1 MLTKSLCIASKSG
14 SRLRVKYKHG
24 VIRGAATTTL
34 SWEPFSARLWPHQA
48 NPQRRCLNSRETS
61 HAATVSRAATKKSRD
76 REGSTP
82 IGSTPHSCAHA
93 RPERPAAHA
102 GQKWISRISWSS
114 RARQQS
120 CRTRAQNTWS
130 PQYTQGPRGINW
142 PPRALEFQQ
151 RSCGSG
157 AAIYGAPRRSKA
169 AGAKYTENAKNAR
182 PKGGKTAVGCRCLMR
197 EAIRPQNKNIACRCI
212 LALSPK
218 RCPLRNAS

>member
-102 GQKWISRISWSS
+102 GQKWISWISWISRSS
-114 RARQQS
+114 RAAAKLPQRTGAEYTEPPKHARPKGMATELPQRS
-120 CRTRAQNTWS
+120 CSRKLIGRSGRWSSIYGAEYTQN
-130 PQYTQGPRGINW
+130 TQGPRG
-142 PPRALEFQQ
+142 
-151 RSCGSG
+151 S
-157 AAIYGAPRRSKA
+157 
-169 AGAKYTENAKNAR
+169 R
-182 PKGGKTAVGCRCLMR
+182 PKTAVGCRCLMR

-212 LALSPK
+212 LAFSPK

>member
-82 IGSTPHSCAHA
+82 IGSPTLVQP
-93 RPERPAAHA
+93 PAAELRQLRCHRA
-102 GQKWISRISWSS
+102 TPAFLLKCPVERFEPHGNGVAAAKLHIMRVSKMRRGGACPHKKRGTRAWCGSLIPKTKRGQLRS
-114 RARQQS
+114 AAAPQ
-120 CRTRAQNTWS
+120 AQNTRK
-130 PQYTQGPRGINW
+130 TRKAQGARG
-142 PPRALEFQQ
+142 
-151 RSCGSG
+151 
-157 AAIYGAPRRSKA
+157 
-169 AGAKYTENAKNAR
+169 
-182 PKGGKTAVGCRCLMR
+182 
-197 EAIRPQNKNIACRCI
+197 
-212 LALSPK
+212 PK
-218 RCPLRNAS
+218 RPSAVDAL